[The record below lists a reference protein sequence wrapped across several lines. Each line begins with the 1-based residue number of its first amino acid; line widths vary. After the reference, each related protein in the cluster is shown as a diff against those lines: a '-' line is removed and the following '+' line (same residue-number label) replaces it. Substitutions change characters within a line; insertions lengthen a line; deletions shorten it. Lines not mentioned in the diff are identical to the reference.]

1 MDSLTGISEDFS
13 NKVVIVTGG
22 SSGIGYA
29 IANQFSRRNATVIIA
44 DVSKPGH
51 LPDKATFIKTDVTN
65 WASQLE
71 LFQKA
76 VELYKRIDVVCA
88 NAGISED
95 KEAFQDKVDEHGVPL
110 EPRWNTLQVNL
121 VGVCIS
127 TKLAIHFLKQHGGGK
142 IILTT
147 SLSGYDASGL
157 PTYAASKHGVV
168 GLMRG
173 LRDHLPPLGITINCL
188 APGFTETNLLP
199 SEETVQSLKDAGI
212 NVQSADTVALAAL
225 YYASKDGVNGEA
237 FAIINGKYFEMEVG
251 LNQAFRGI
259 LGGATSNSE
268 RKRQGGRAHEV
279 VDKLFRV
286 DL

>member
-22 SSGIGYA
+22 SSGIGFA
-29 IANQFSRRNATVIIA
+29 IANQFSQRMANVIIA
-44 DVSKPGH
+44 DISKPAH
-51 LPDKATFIKTDVTN
+51 IPDKATFIKTDVTS

-76 VELYKRIDVVCA
+76 VELHNRIDIVCA

-95 KEAFQDKVDEHGVPL
+95 KEAFQDKVDEYGVPL
-110 EPRWNTLQVNL
+110 EPRWNTIHVNL
-121 VGVCIS
+121 IGVSIS
-127 TKLAIHFLKQHGGGK
+127 TKLAIHFLKMYGGGK
-142 IILTT
+142 IILTS

-168 GLMRG
+168 GLLRG

-188 APGFTETNLLP
+188 APGFTDTNILP
-199 SEETVQSLKDAGI
+199 SEEMVQSLKEAGI

-225 YYASKDGVNGEA
+225 YFASQGGVNGKA
-237 FAIINGKYFEMEVG
+237 FAIINGKYFEVEDG

>member
-1 MDSLTGISEDFS
+1 
-13 NKVVIVTGG
+13 GG
-22 SSGIGYA
+22 SSGIGLA
-29 IANQFSRRNATVIIA
+29 IATQFSRRNAHVIIA
-44 DVSKPGH
+44 DVSKPAHIPG
-51 LPDKATFIKTDVTN
+51 KATFIKTDVTS

-76 VELYKRIDVVCA
+76 VELHNRIDIVCA
-88 NAGISED
+88 NAGVSED
-95 KEAFQDKVDEHGVPL
+95 MEAFQDKVDKHGVPL
-110 EPRWNTLQVNL
+110 EPRWNTIQVNL

-127 TKLAIHFLKQHGGGK
+127 VKLAIHFLKKHGGGK

-147 SLSGYDASGL
+147 SLSGTIWYDANGL

-173 LRDHLPPLGITINCL
+173 LRDYLPPLGITINCL
-188 APGFTETNLLP
+188 APGFTDTNILP
-199 SEETVQSLKDAGI
+199 SKETVQSLNEAGI
-212 NVQSADTVALAAL
+212 NVQSADTVALATL
-225 YYASKDGVNGEA
+225 YFSSAGGVNGKA
-237 FAIINGKYFEMEVG
+237 LAIIDGKYYEVEDG

-259 LGGATSNSE
+259 IGGATSNSE
-268 RKRQGGRAHEV
+268 RKRQGGRAYEV

>member
-1 MDSLTGISEDFS
+1 MDTLTGISEDFS
-13 NKVVIVTGG
+13 NKVAIVTGG

-29 IANQFSRRNATVIIA
+29 IADQFSRRNANVIIA
-44 DVSKPGH
+44 DVSKPAH
-51 LPDKATFIKTDVTN
+51 LPDKATFVKTDVTN

-76 VELYKRIDVVCA
+76 VELYKRIDIVCA
-88 NAGISED
+88 NVGVGED

-110 EPRWNTLQVNL
+110 EPGWNTIQVNL

-147 SLSGYDASGL
+147 SLSGYDVSGL

-188 APGFTETNLLP
+188 APGFTDTNILP

-212 NVQSADTVALAAL
+212 NVQSADVVALAAL
-225 YYASKDGVNGEA
+225 YYASKDRVNGEA
-237 FAIINGKYFEMEVG
+237 YAIINGKYFEMEVG